1 MKTMSREIISGK
13 PDGATSYFVLSRDRK
28 LTFKQ
33 KIQKTRFQLRKKWIE
48 KHISAGGHT
57 MDEVCQYVQEKY
69 GFREVTGKSAG
80 IQYEYEEMRASF
92 MITHALELLG
102 KYAKHPELKG
112 HSEEEIRE
120 FMAQVE
126 AIKEVAKNVPK
137 EKFDIDFHKF
147 EKKIGDDE
155 MHITR
160 FPIAPCFT
168 NSKIFEK
175 LIFFKLSFPKI
186 CGISSPIST
195 AVCTK
200 AIGRFTRTLS
210 PSEELTT
217 IRKIISVKSFL
228 SSMGTNFVVN
238 SLLPQRSSSIDT
250 PNVFA
255 SFGNKLISG
264 QVISFSHLLT
274 A

>member
-80 IQYEYEEMRASF
+80 IQYEYEEMRVSF
-92 MITHALELLG
+92 MITHAPELLG

-155 MHITR
+155 MHIIIENKYGYIGGGATGKKTIKE
-160 FPIAPCFT
+160 FH
-168 NSKIFEK
+168 KIYKDVYRYYGVTKED
-175 LIFFKLSFPKI
+175 IF
-186 CGISSPIST
+186 
-195 AVCTK
+195 
-200 AIGRFTRTLS
+200 
-210 PSEELTT
+210 
-217 IRKIISVKSFL
+217 
-228 SSMGTNFVVN
+228 
-238 SLLPQRSSSIDT
+238 QRQ
-250 PNVFA
+250 PVL
-255 SFGNKLISG
+255 KP
-264 QVISFSHLLT
+264 
-274 A
+274 